1 MQLKRKVFF
10 KFYEIMITIASL
22 IVFLAF
28 YTLYYTS
35 KRAVLSY
42 DLGFEKWMKKNPK
55 QTKITG
61 LVLLVTA
68 YAIWLFTQSFGCGTL
83 MFFIQ
88 LMTIG
93 SLIIILAPLKKVNS
107 KALIAVLI
115 IIALLEFYYY

>member
-1 MQLKRKVFF
+1 
-10 KFYEIMITIASL
+10 MITIASL

-35 KRAVLSY
+35 KRAALSY

-61 LVLLVTA
+61 VSLLVLA
-68 YAIWLFTQSFGCGTL
+68 YILWLYTQSLGCGTL

-93 SLIIILAPLKKVNS
+93 SLIIILTPLKKVSS
-107 KALIAVLI
+107 KVLIAVFI
-115 IIALLEFYYY
+115 IIAVLEFYYN

>member
-1 MQLKRKVFF
+1 
-10 KFYEIMITIASL
+10 MITIATL

-35 KRAVLSY
+35 KRAILSY
-42 DLGFEKWMKKNPK
+42 DLGFEKWMQRNPK

-61 LVLLVTA
+61 LILLLLA
-68 YAIWLFTQSFGCGTL
+68 YSLWLFTQSLCCGTL

-93 SLIIILAPLKKVNS
+93 SMIIILMPLKKVS
-107 KALIAVLI
+107 RKVILLLFIVA
-115 IIALLEFYYY
+115 ALLEFYYN

>member
-1 MQLKRKVFF
+1 
-10 KFYEIMITIASL
+10 MITIASL

-42 DLGFEKWMKKNPK
+42 DFGFEKWMKRNPK

-61 LVLLVTA
+61 LALLVTA
-68 YAIWLFTQSFGCGTL
+68 YIIWLFTQSFGCGTL

-107 KALIAVLI
+107 KAILAIVIL
-115 IIALLEFYYY
+115 IALLELYYN

>member
-1 MQLKRKVFF
+1 
-10 KFYEIMITIASL
+10 MITIASL

-61 LVLLVTA
+61 LVLLVSA
-68 YAIWLFTQSFGCGTL
+68 YAIWLFTQSLGCGTL

-107 KALIAVLI
+107 KALLALLVIA
-115 IIALLEFYYY
+115 ALLELYYN

>member
-1 MQLKRKVFF
+1 
-10 KFYEIMITIASL
+10 MITIASL

-61 LVLLVTA
+61 LILLLLA
-68 YAIWLFTQSFGCGTL
+68 YSLWLFTQSLGCGTL

-88 LMTIG
+88 LMAIG
-93 SLIIILAPLKKVNS
+93 SLIIILKPLKKVNS
-107 KALIAVLI
+107 KVILALFIL
-115 IIALLEFYYY
+115 IALLEFYYN

>member
-1 MQLKRKVFF
+1 
-10 KFYEIMITIASL
+10 MITIASL

-42 DLGFEKWMKKNPK
+42 DLGFEKWMKNNPK

-61 LVLLVTA
+61 LVLLAGA
-68 YAIWLFTQSFGCGTL
+68 YTIWLFTQSFGCGTL

-107 KALIAVLI
+107 KVLLAILIMAVL
-115 IIALLEFYYY
+115 LELYYN

>member
-1 MQLKRKVFF
+1 
-10 KFYEIMITIASL
+10 MITIASL

-61 LVLLVTA
+61 LALLVTA
-68 YAIWLFTQSFGCGTL
+68 YAMWLFTQSLGCGTL
-83 MFFIQ
+83 MFLIQ

-93 SLIIILAPLKKVNS
+93 SLIIILMPLKKVNS
-107 KALIAVLI
+107 KALFVLLLLA
-115 IIALLEFYYY
+115 ALLEFYFN

>member
-1 MQLKRKVFF
+1 
-10 KFYEIMITIASL
+10 MITVASL

-42 DLGFEKWMKKNPK
+42 DLGFEKWMKNNPK
-55 QTKITG
+55 QTKIAG
-61 LVLLVTA
+61 VLLLTMA
-68 YAIWLFTQSFGCGTL
+68 YTMWLLTQSLCCGTL

-88 LMTIG
+88 LMTVG

-107 KALIAVLI
+107 KALIGVLI
-115 IIALLEFYYY
+115 IIAILEFYYH

>member
-1 MQLKRKVFF
+1 
-10 KFYEIMITIASL
+10 MITIASL

-42 DLGFEKWMKKNPK
+42 DLGFEKWMKDNPK
-55 QTKITG
+55 QTKRAG
-61 LVLLVTA
+61 LALLLIA
-68 YAIWLFTQSFGCGTL
+68 YAFWLYTKSLGCGTL

-93 SLIIILAPLKKVNS
+93 SLIVILAPLKKINHKVVYALFLIA
-107 KALIAVLI
+107 ALIEL
-115 IIALLEFYYY
+115 YYN

>member
-1 MQLKRKVFF
+1 
-10 KFYEIMITIASL
+10 MITIASL

-35 KRAVLSY
+35 KRAALSY
-42 DLGFEKWMKKNPK
+42 DLGFEKWMKNNPK

-61 LVLLVTA
+61 LGLLLIA
-68 YAIWLFTQSFGCGTL
+68 YTFWLFTQSLGCGTL

-93 SLIIILAPLKKVNS
+93 SLIIILTPLKKVSS
-107 KALIAVLI
+107 KALLALFVIV
-115 IIALLEFYYY
+115 ALLEIYYN

>member
-1 MQLKRKVFF
+1 
-10 KFYEIMITIASL
+10 MITIASL

-61 LVLLVTA
+61 LALLIAA
-68 YAIWLFTQSFGCGTL
+68 YAIWLFNQSFGCGTL

-93 SLIIILAPLKKVNS
+93 SLIIILKPLKKVNS
-107 KALIAVLI
+107 KMLLAIVIIA
-115 IIALLEFYYY
+115 ALLELYYN

>member
-1 MQLKRKVFF
+1 
-10 KFYEIMITIASL
+10 MITIASL

-68 YAIWLFTQSFGCGTL
+68 YAIWLITQSFGCGTL

>member
-1 MQLKRKVFF
+1 
-10 KFYEIMITIASL
+10 MITIASL

-42 DLGFEKWMKKNPK
+42 DLGFEKWMQKNPK

-61 LVLLVTA
+61 VFLLLSA
-68 YAIWLFTQSFGCGTL
+68 YFLWLYTQSFGCGTL

-93 SLIIILAPLKKVNS
+93 SLIILLTPLKKISPTV
-107 KALIAVLI
+107 LLI
-115 IIALLEFYYY
+115 IFIAIALLEFYYA

>member
-1 MQLKRKVFF
+1 
-10 KFYEIMITIASL
+10 MITIASL

-35 KRAVLSY
+35 KRAALSY
-42 DLGFEKWMKKNPK
+42 DLGFEKWMQKNPK

-61 LVLLVTA
+61 LILLLTA
-68 YAIWLFTQSFGCGTL
+68 YIMWLFTQSLGCGTL

-93 SLIIILAPLKKVNS
+93 SLIIILTPLKKVNG
-107 KALIAVLI
+107 KVLLAILI
-115 IIALLEFYYY
+115 IAALLEFYYN

>member
-1 MQLKRKVFF
+1 MV
-10 KFYEIMITIASL
+10 TIASL

-61 LVLLVTA
+61 LALLLLA
-68 YAIWLFTQSFGCGTL
+68 YSLWLFTQSLGCGTL

-88 LMTIG
+88 LMAVG
-93 SLIIILAPLKKVNS
+93 SLIIILKPLKKVNS
-107 KALIAVLI
+107 KVILALFIL
-115 IIALLEFYYY
+115 IALLEFYYN

>member
-1 MQLKRKVFF
+1 
-10 KFYEIMITIASL
+10 MITIASL

-61 LVLLVTA
+61 LALLVTD
-68 YAIWLFTQSFGCGTL
+68 YAMWLVTQSLCCGTL

-88 LMTIG
+88 LMTVG
-93 SLIIILAPLKKVNS
+93 SLIIILTPLKKVNT
-107 KALIAVLI
+107 KILVAVLI
-115 IIALLEFYYY
+115 IAALLELYYH

>member
-1 MQLKRKVFF
+1 
-10 KFYEIMITIASL
+10 MITIASL

-55 QTKITG
+55 QTKISG
-61 LVLLVTA
+61 FVLLLLA
-68 YAIWLFTQSFGCGTL
+68 YSLWLFTQSLGCGTL

-93 SLIIILAPLKKVNS
+93 SLIIILKPLKKVNG
-107 KALIAVLI
+107 KVILALFIL
-115 IIALLEFYYY
+115 IALLEFYYN

>member
-1 MQLKRKVFF
+1 
-10 KFYEIMITIASL
+10 MITIASL

-61 LVLLVTA
+61 LALLLLA
-68 YAIWLFTQSFGCGTL
+68 YSLWLFTQSLGCGTL

-88 LMTIG
+88 LMAVG
-93 SLIIILAPLKKVNS
+93 SLIIILKPLKKVNS
-107 KALIAVLI
+107 KVILALFIL
-115 IIALLEFYYY
+115 IALLEFYYN

>member
-1 MQLKRKVFF
+1 
-10 KFYEIMITIASL
+10 MITIASL

-35 KRAVLSY
+35 KRAALTY
-42 DLGFEKWMKKNPK
+42 DLGFEKWMKNNPK

-61 LVLLVTA
+61 LSLLLLAYVL
-68 YAIWLFTQSFGCGTL
+68 WLFTQSLCCGTL

-93 SLIIILAPLKKVNS
+93 SLIVLLSPLKKISN
-107 KALIAVLI
+107 KAIIALFVI
-115 IIALLEFYYY
+115 VALLEFYYN

>member
-1 MQLKRKVFF
+1 
-10 KFYEIMITIASL
+10 MITIASL

-35 KRAVLSY
+35 KRATLSY

-55 QTKITG
+55 ETKITG
-61 LVLLVTA
+61 LGLLLAA
-68 YAIWLFTQSFGCGTL
+68 YSVWLYTQSLGCGTL

-107 KALIAVLI
+107 KVIASLFIIAAVLEI
-115 IIALLEFYYY
+115 YFN

>member
-1 MQLKRKVFF
+1 
-10 KFYEIMITIASL
+10 MITIASL

-42 DLGFEKWMKKNPK
+42 DLGFEKWMKNNPK

-61 LVLLVTA
+61 LTLLLLA
-68 YAIWLFTQSFGCGTL
+68 YIFWLFTQSLGCGTL

-88 LMTIG
+88 LMAIG
-93 SLIIILAPLKKVNS
+93 SLIVILSPLKKISN
-107 KALIAVLI
+107 KAIIVLFVI
-115 IIALLEFYYY
+115 VALLEFYYN